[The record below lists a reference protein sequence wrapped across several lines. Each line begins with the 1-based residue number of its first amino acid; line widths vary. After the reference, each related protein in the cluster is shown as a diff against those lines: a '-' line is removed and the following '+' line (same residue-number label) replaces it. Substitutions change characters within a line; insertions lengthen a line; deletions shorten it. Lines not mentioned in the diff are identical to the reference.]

1 MKDFNHKLALVTGG
15 SSGIGLELAK
25 QLAELGANVWI
36 LARRLELLQSAL
48 VEIQS
53 HCIRPDQSFGCLSG
67 DVSDASNINE
77 VLDHF
82 MKSVGTPDLLFN
94 AFGCSRPG
102 FILDQD
108 VEVFHQLIQ
117 INYLGTVHVVK
128 RIAPEMVKRQ
138 SGYIINISSIAGF
151 LGVIGYGAY
160 GASKYAIAGFS
171 DVLRIEMKPQH
182 VKVSVVYP
190 PDTNTPGYQDDQ
202 PHMPAIT
209 RQLSADNNKVFQPD
223 YVARCIINGV
233 KKEQYVILPGSE
245 TALQWHL
252 VNTVGGLQYFIMDQL
267 VAASQRKLNRK
278 ISH

>member
-1 MKDFNHKLALVTGG
+1 
-15 SSGIGLELAK
+15 
-25 QLAELGANVWI
+25 
-36 LARRLELLQSAL
+36 
-48 VEIQS
+48 
-53 HCIRPDQSFGCLSG
+53 
-67 DVSDASNINE
+67 
-77 VLDHF
+77 
-82 MKSVGTPDLLFN
+82 
-94 AFGCSRPG
+94 
-102 FILDQD
+102 
-108 VEVFHQLIQ
+108 
-117 INYLGTVHVVK
+117 
-128 RIAPEMVKRQ
+128 MVKRQ
-138 SGYIINISSIAGF
+138 SGHIINISSIAGF